1 MKRPFLLLIVAIF
14 GVAAAHAEV
23 PVRSLQPGAASPPAK
38 LADVAWLEGTW
49 VGKGLGGDTEESY
62 SSALGGAVVGY
73 FRFVKDG
80 KVVFYEIVTIAD
92 TNGSLTLRLKH
103 FHPDLKGWEEKNDV
117 VEFKLVAVEGQTA
130 YFDGLSIRRDGD
142 TLFSAVRITNKKDG
156 STRVEQFS
164 YKLKK

>member
-1 MKRPFLLLIVAIF
+1 MTRSTFLLFIAVF
-14 GVAAAHAEV
+14 WTAAAQAEV
-23 PVRSLQPGAASPPAK
+23 PVRALQPGAAPPPAK

-80 KVVFYEIVTIAD
+80 KVVFYEIVTIAE
-92 TNGSLTLRLKH
+92 TNGSLALRLKH
-103 FHPDLKGWEEKNDV
+103 FHPDLKGWEEKDDV

-142 TLFSAVRITNKKDG
+142 TLFSAVKITNKKDG
-156 STRVEQFS
+156 SSRVEQFS
-164 YKLKK
+164 YKLRK